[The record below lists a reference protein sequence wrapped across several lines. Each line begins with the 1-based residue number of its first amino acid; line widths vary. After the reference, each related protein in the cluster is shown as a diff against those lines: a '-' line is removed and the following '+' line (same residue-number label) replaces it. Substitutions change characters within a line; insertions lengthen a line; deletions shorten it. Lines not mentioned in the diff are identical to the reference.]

1 MNRAVCVFVKITG
14 WLAQFVCFR
23 TKIHY
28 KNKKAQGRKIK
39 GAAVLVSNHT
49 SVFDY
54 AVWMFVFPMRNL
66 RCLMAELLFRKNP
79 FLRWL
84 LTKLGGIKADRNSHQ
99 FGFVNEA
106 KDVLEKGGVV
116 EIFPE
121 ARLLRPGEAGPLPF
135 KPSAAYIAILT
146 GAPIIPVYTNGSYFK
161 FKRAHV
167 MIGEKI
173 ETKDFINPNLSEKE
187 NIENLTSHMREVIME
202 LGNELKEKVKIK

>member
-1 MNRAVCVFVKITG
+1 MNRFVCWFVKITG
-14 WLAQFVCFR
+14 WLFQFACFR

-54 AVWMFVFPMRNL
+54 ALWMFVFPMRNL

-79 FLRWL
+79 VLGWFLK
-84 LTKLGGIKADRNSHQ
+84 KLGGIKADRNAFQ
-99 FGFVNEA
+99 FGFVSEA
-106 KDVLEKGGVV
+106 VDILKKGGVV

-121 ARLLRPGEAGPLPF
+121 ARLPRPGEKTPIAF
-135 KPSAAYIAILT
+135 KPSAAYIAILS

-161 FKRAHV
+161 KQRAHV

-173 ETKDFINPNLSEKE
+173 EPSEFINPELSEKE
-187 NIENLTSHMREVIME
+187 NIENLTCHLRKVIME
-202 LGNELKEKVKIK
+202 LGNELEKEVKV